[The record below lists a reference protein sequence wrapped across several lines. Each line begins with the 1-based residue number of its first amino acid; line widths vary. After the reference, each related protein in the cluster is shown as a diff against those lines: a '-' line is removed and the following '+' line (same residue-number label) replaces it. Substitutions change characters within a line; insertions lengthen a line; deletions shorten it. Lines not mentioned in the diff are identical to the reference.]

1 MCKVLYI
8 NCESGMSG
16 DMFLGALVSMGVPP
30 EHLQSR
36 LALLGVSEFDLTF
49 GQREVGGVSATDVD
63 VLLHCEK
70 DLMIDPYSGDYRTYK
85 DIKEMIAASGLSE
98 SEKSLSLKIFEI
110 KAEAESWAHDVAKD
124 EVKFHEKGA
133 VDSIVDIVGAAICI
147 DYIKADKVISKP
159 VPTGYGEVICACGT
173 LKVPVPAVK
182 QILRN
187 TGIPSYR
194 SDIEQE
200 ILTPT
205 GASIVAGIA
214 DAFSGDAPSG
224 MTIGRGYGT
233 GKRKTGLPP
242 LEVTLCDCITDNN

>member
-16 DMFLGALVSMGVPP
+16 DMFLGALVSMGVPA

-36 LALLGVSEFDLTF
+36 LAMLGLSEFDLTF
-49 GQREVGGVSATDVD
+49 GEREVSGVCATDVD
-63 VLLHCEK
+63 VLLRCES
-70 DLMIDPYSGDYRTYK
+70 DLMTDPYSGDWRTYR
-85 DIKEMIAASGLSE
+85 DIQEIIAASGLTE
-98 SEKSLSLKIFEI
+98 REKALSLKIFEI
-110 KAEAESWAHDVAKD
+110 KAEAESWAHGVPKD

-133 VDSIVDIVGAAICI
+133 VDSIVDIVGSAVCI
-147 DYIKADKVISKP
+147 DYIKADKVVSRP
-159 VPTGYGEVICACGT
+159 VPTGFGEVKCACGT
-173 LKVPVPAVK
+173 LKVPVPAVR
-182 QILRN
+182 QILKN

-214 DAFSGDAPSG
+214 DYFSGEAPSG

-233 GKRKTGLPP
+233 GKRETGLPP
-242 LEVTLCDCITDNN
+242 LEVTLCDCRTDSN